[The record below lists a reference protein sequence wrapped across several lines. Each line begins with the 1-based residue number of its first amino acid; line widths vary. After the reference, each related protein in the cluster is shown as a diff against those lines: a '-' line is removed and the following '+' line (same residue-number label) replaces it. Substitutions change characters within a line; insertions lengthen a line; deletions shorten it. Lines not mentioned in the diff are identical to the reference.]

1 VTLIEGGR
9 EVNLLRNYPVTP
21 RNLNERVSSKT
32 DDDRKI
38 AREFGREF
46 FDGERRH
53 GYGGFS
59 YNPKYWSQV
68 VKDFIE
74 FYGLE
79 SNDSI
84 LDIGCGKGF
93 MLYDFLSVNPKLKVK
108 GIDISNYAI
117 ENCMTEVKQYV
128 SVGNAK
134 KLDFKDNS
142 FDLVISINTL
152 HNLDLE
158 ECKNAFKEV
167 VRVSKKHAFIVVDAY
182 RNSEEKNRM
191 ESWNLTAQTYMS
203 TVDWEAFFKDVGY
216 YGDYYWF
223 IP

>member
-1 VTLIEGGR
+1 MTLIEGGR

-21 RNLNERVSSKT
+21 RNLNERVASKT

-79 SNDSI
+79 SNASI

-93 MLYDFLSVNPKLKVK
+93 MLYDFLSVNPKLNVK

-117 ENCMTEVKQYV
+117 ENCMPEVKQHF

-158 ECKNAFKEV
+158 ECKDAFKEV
-167 VRVSKKHAFIVVDAY
+167 VRVSKKYAFIVVDAY

-216 YGDYYWF
+216 TGDYYWF

>member
-1 VTLIEGGR
+1 MTLIEGGC
-9 EVNLLRNYPVTP
+9 EVNLLRNYPVTL
-21 RNLNERVSSKT
+21 RNLNERVTSKT

-46 FDGERRH
+46 FDGERSH

-79 SNDSI
+79 SNASI

-117 ENCMTEVKQYV
+117 ENCMPEVKQYV

-203 TVDWEAFFKDVGY
+203 TVNWETFFKDVGY
-216 YGDYYWF
+216 TGDYYWF